1 MGIHKSLATY
11 HPSQPVKPW
20 VSAIIRYK
28 LADHFRRLS
37 KRKEQ
42 LVENEQLDVTMDDSG
57 TNTYEEANTRD
68 AAEILGRLP
77 ENLRRA
83 IELTHIKGLSY
94 NEAASKEGV
103 SEVALR
109 KRISRG
115 FSQIRKIVAKDT
127 EIVA

>member
-11 HPSQPVKPW
+11 HLSQPVKPW